1 MTKLLAGIFPA
12 LLTPFRDDEVAVDR
26 FRDNIR
32 KYEDFDLA
40 GYIVLGS
47 TGECVSLTDDE
58 SALLIKAARESARP
72 DRKIIA
78 GTAREST
85 RLTIDFTNRAADLGV
100 DAALVRPPSYYKAQ
114 MTRDVLKRHYLELAD
129 RSRVPIILYNI
140 PQNTGITLEAS
151 LILELARHP
160 NIAGLKESGGNIALV
175 GELVPRLPEDFS
187 YVLGAGSAFLPALLM
202 GASGAIL
209 AVANAAPGVCT
220 RIYALFREGRI
231 REAAD
236 LQTALIP
243 LNKAVIETYG
253 IAGAKAAIDLQG
265 WYGGPVR
272 GPLSPIDEKGKTD
285 LAAILRT
292 LGLLS

>member
-1 MTKLLAGIFPA
+1 MTQLLQGILPA
-12 LLTPFRDDEVAVDR
+12 LLTPFRDDEMALDA

-32 KYEDFDLA
+32 RYDAFDLA
-40 GYIVLGS
+40 GYVVLGS

-58 SALLIKAARESARP
+58 SALLIKAARETARP
-72 DRKIIA
+72 GRKIVA

-85 RLTIDFTNRAADLGV
+85 RLTVDFTNRAADLGV
-100 DAALVRPPSYYKAQ
+100 DAALVRPPSYYKAK
-114 MTRDVLKRHYLELAD
+114 MTRDALKRHYLDVAD
-129 RSRVPIILYNI
+129 RSRVPVILYNI
-140 PQNTGITLEAS
+140 PQNTGITLEAG

-160 NIAGLKESGGNIALV
+160 NVVGLKESGGNIALV
-175 GELVPRLPEDFS
+175 GELVPKLPADFS

-209 AVANAAPGVCT
+209 AVANAAPGVCA

-231 REAAD
+231 REAAA

-243 LNKAVIETYG
+243 LNKAVMETYG
-253 IAGAKAAIDLQG
+253 IAGAKAAIELQG

-272 GPLSPIDEKGKTD
+272 GPLAPIDEKGRAD
-285 LAAILRT
+285 LAAILRV
-292 LGLLS
+292 LGLLA